1 MKLKANYEQIEG
13 VGIYVLQEI
22 ERLNEVLN
30 EMQSLIEEVKTCW
43 DGPDAMNFINNSSTY
58 IKNLNNEVSFLSN
71 LSDYM
76 KKVAFAY
83 GSKDVE
89 WKNKVKKVGELD
101 EEQFRY

>member
-13 VGIYVLQEI
+13 IGIYVSQET

-30 EMQSLIEEVKTCW
+30 EMQTLIEEIRTCW
-43 DGPDAMNFINNSSTY
+43 GGPDALNFINNSSTY

-71 LSDYM
+71 LSEYM
-76 KKVAFAY
+76 KKIAFAY

-89 WKNKVKKVGELD
+89 WKNKVKKVGVID
-101 EEQFRY
+101 EEQFRH